1 MPELKL
7 PKDKARVSEIFG
19 PTLQGEGQ
27 MIGVQTYF
35 VRFAGCDYRCTKCD
49 SLHAVLP
56 DLIKKSG
63 AQMMSSQEI
72 YAELTGLDKSHSKCK
87 IVTFSGGNPCMW
99 DLTNLV
105 QKLHGAGWKIAV
117 ETQGTLYHDWLKAC
131 DYVTISPKG
140 PGMGEKFERFMFT
153 QFIEHLGWPF
163 LPRNICIKV
172 VIFGKEDIEFAKMLE
187 QNYGLGGQLYLSLGN
202 PYPPGSESRMLN
214 LFGEVSLPEVLLSHM
229 RVLWEDIAKEPLLVN
244 AKFLPQLHVLLWG
257 NKQGV

>member
-1 MPELKL
+1 MPESTL

-27 MIGVQTYF
+27 MIGMQTYF

-63 AQMMSSQEI
+63 AQMMSSQAI

-87 IVTFSGGNPCMW
+87 TVTFSGGNPCMW

-105 QKLHGAGWKIAV
+105 LKLRSAGWKIAV
-117 ETQGTLYHDWLKAC
+117 ETQGTLYHSWLKAC
-131 DYVTISPKG
+131 DWITISPKG
-140 PGMGEKFERFMFT
+140 PGMGEKFERFVFT
-153 QFIEHLGWPF
+153 QFIERLGWPS
-163 LPRNICIKV
+163 LPRHICIKV

-187 QNYGLGGQLYLSLGN
+187 RDFGLGKQLYLSLGN
-202 PYPPGSESRMLN
+202 PYPPGTKPRMSTLD
-214 LFGEVSLPEVLLSHM
+214 GEASLPEMLLSHM
-229 RVLWEDIAKEPLLVN
+229 RVLWEDIAAEPLLVN